1 MMAKYK
7 LPGTYC
13 RAARDKITQLILDW
27 SKYKDSI
34 NIETEEDM
42 SGTGFDN
49 YVITVVAPTIEQDE
63 LVEDVTRII
72 FSEFNNLVYDKGI
85 FLSRCFDDFK
95 RSVDYEQF
103 KTYIV
108 NNQGLKAVKL
118 VRDRTHCGLKEAHEF
133 WKVQKEG
140 YDKFGY
146 FSA

>member
-1 MMAKYK
+1 MAKYK

-27 SKYKDSI
+27 SKYKSDI
-34 NIETEEDM
+34 NIETEVDT
-42 SGTGFDN
+42 SGTGFGN
-49 YVITVVAPTIEQDE
+49 RIITIVAPTTGQDE
-63 LVEDVTRII
+63 LVDDVVRLV
-72 FSEFNNLVYDKGI
+72 FSEFNNLIYDKSI

-118 VRDRTHCGLKEAHEF
+118 VRDRTHCGLKEAHDF

>member
-1 MMAKYK
+1 MAEYK

-13 RAARDKITQLILDW
+13 MAARDKIMELILDW

-49 YVITVVAPTIEQDE
+49 YVITVVAPTIGQDE
-63 LVEDVTRII
+63 LVEDVTRLVL
-72 FSEFNNLVYDKGI
+72 SEFNNLVYDKSILLG
-85 FLSRCFDDFK
+85 RCFEDFK
-95 RSVDYEQF
+95 KSVDYEQF
-103 KTYIV
+103 KTYII

-118 VRDRTHCGLKEAHEF
+118 VKDRTHCGLKEAHEF

>member
-1 MMAKYK
+1 MAEYK

-13 RAARDKITQLILDW
+13 KAAHDKITQLILDW
-27 SKYKDSI
+27 SKYKDGI

-63 LVEDVTRII
+63 LVEDVTKLV
-72 FSEFNNLVYDKGI
+72 FSEFNNLVYDKNI

-95 RSVDYEQF
+95 KSVDYEQF
-103 KTYIV
+103 KTYII
-108 NNQGLKAVKL
+108 NNQGLKAIKL
-118 VRDRTHCGLKEAHEF
+118 VKDCTHCGLKEAHEF

-140 YDKFGY
+140 YDKFGC

>member
-1 MMAKYK
+1 MAKYK

-13 RAARDKITQLILDW
+13 RAARDKITQLVLDW
-27 SKYKDSI
+27 SKHNDSI

-42 SGTGFDN
+42 PGTGFDN

-63 LVEDVTRII
+63 LVEDVTKLV
-72 FSEFNNLVYDKGI
+72 FYEFNNLVYDKNI

-95 RSVDYEQF
+95 KSVDYEQF
-103 KTYIV
+103 KTYTI
-108 NNQGLKAVKL
+108 NNQSLKAVKL
-118 VRDRTHCGLKEAHEF
+118 VRYRTHCGLKEAHEF

-146 FSA
+146 FSS

>member
-34 NIETEEDM
+34 NIGTEEDM

-49 YVITVVAPTIEQDE
+49 YVITVVSPTIEQDE
-63 LVEDVTRII
+63 LVDDVVRLV
-72 FSEFNNLVYDKGI
+72 FSEFNNLIYDKSI

-95 RSVDYEQF
+95 KSVDYEQF

-118 VRDRTHCGLKEAHEF
+118 VKDRTHCGLKEAHEF

-146 FSA
+146 FSS

>member
-1 MMAKYK
+1 MAKYK

-63 LVEDVTRII
+63 LVEDMTKLV
-72 FSEFNNLVYDKGI
+72 FSEFNNLVYDKNI

-95 RSVDYEQF
+95 KSVDYEQF
-103 KTYIV
+103 KTYII
-108 NNQGLKAVKL
+108 NNQGLKAIKIVK
-118 VRDRTHCGLKEAHEF
+118 DCTHCGLKEAHEF

-146 FSA
+146 FSS

>member
-1 MMAKYK
+1 MAKYK
-7 LPGTYC
+7 LPGSYC
-13 RAARDKITQLILDW
+13 RVARDKITQLILDW

-63 LVEDVTRII
+63 LVEDVTKLV
-72 FSEFNNLVYDKGI
+72 FSEFNNLVYDKNI

-95 RSVDYEQF
+95 KSVDYEQF
-103 KTYIV
+103 KTYII
-108 NNQGLKAVKL
+108 NNQGLKAIKL
-118 VRDRTHCGLKEAHEF
+118 VRDRTRCGLKEAHDF

-140 YDKFGY
+140 YDKFGC